1 MRGLNEKLAELNR
14 NFQEAEAAKQAAIN
28 EAARCARRLNLAQ
41 RLVKALGSENERW
54 AASIE
59 TLNTQ
64 VKVIVGDVLMASAFI
79 SYAGPFNKKFR
90 DNMIQNDFMKYFKAN
105 NILTSGS
112 LDPVKLLTDESTAAR
127 WNKQN
132 LPSDKVSIEN
142 GTILTNSERYPL
154 MIDPQLQGITWIREK
169 EKNNK
174 LKSLRLGSKMIN
186 RELEISIENGFSA
199 LIENMDESVDAI
211 LMPVIARSFIKKGKN
226 KILKFASKDLVLHNN
241 FRLFLHTKL
250 SNPHYPPEI
259 QAEATLINFT
269 VTEDGLGDQLL
280 YLIVQRERPDL
291 AAKKIELITQQNDF
305 KIKLKELEDELLY
318 KLANAK
324 GDFLDDIALIENLE
338 YSKQISTEIAIK
350 VEIAKTTEAKINET
364 SENYRPAAS
373 RGALIYFLLSD
384 LAKIH
389 SFYKYSL

>member
-1 MRGLNEKLAELNR
+1 
-14 NFQEAEAAKQAAIN
+14 
-28 EAARCARRLNLAQ
+28 
-41 RLVKALGSENERW
+41 
-54 AASIE
+54 
-59 TLNTQ
+59 
-64 VKVIVGDVLMASAFI
+64 
-79 SYAGPFNKKFR
+79 
-90 DNMIQNDFMKYFKAN
+90 
-105 NILTSGS
+105 
-112 LDPVKLLTDESTAAR
+112 
-127 WNKQN
+127 
-132 LPSDKVSIEN
+132 
-142 GTILTNSERYPL
+142 
-154 MIDPQLQGITWIREK
+154 
-169 EKNNK
+169 
-174 LKSLRLGSKMIN
+174 
-186 RELEISIENGFSA
+186 
-199 LIENMDESVDAI
+199 MDESIDAI

-226 KILKFASKDLVLHNN
+226 KILKFASKDLTLHNN

-250 SNPHYPPEI
+250 SNPHYPPEV

-338 YSKQISTEIAIK
+338 YSKQISTEVAIK

-389 SFYKYSL
+389 SFYKYSLESFIVVINRAIDQITEGLEKGKVKMYPINDKG